1 MSSGRSEHS
10 RPVCCGRVLSNTLVV
25 TMIFR
30 CGSALWRLIGMLS
43 DNHQI
48 AKSQRRSKL
57 PHNFY
62 GQQEQSFLRH
72 PIQESGLWCCRNSM
86 HSEIDHSLPFRQLAP
101 PFIPS
106 TSTSKLVERD
116 FQEGPNPHPLLSPS
130 SPRPPLPHLVP
141 LIAPSGRQPPYCPI
155 GD

>member
-1 MSSGRSEHS
+1 MSDM
-10 RPVCCGRVLSNTLVV
+10 VV
-25 TMIFR
+25 EFFFICFAPAFKGNAMWHCI
-30 CGSALWRLIGMLS
+30 LRLLAPAHGPP
-43 DNHQI
+43 DGTTT
-48 AKSQRRSKL
+48 KSQRRSKL

-130 SPRPPLPHLVP
+130 SP
-141 LIAPSGRQPPYCPI
+141 
-155 GD
+155 